1 MPLGPDERRL
11 LGLLQW
17 LNQTNPYPPL
27 EGTARQRRRRR
38 QKWRRIQEQIRH
50 LAERIWNTREE
61 QTLAQQIDQ
70 LVIDCQHLAIQSL
83 PDPPSSA

>member
-1 MPLGPDERRL
+1 MPAGPDERKLLRL
-11 LGLLQW
+11 LHW
-17 LNQTNPYPPL
+17 LNQTNPYPPV

-38 QKWRRIQEQIRH
+38 RRWRQIQEQIRH

-61 QTLAQQIDQ
+61 QTLVQQIDQ
-70 LVIDCQHLAIQSL
+70 LVLDNQHAVIQSL

>member
-1 MPLGPDERRL
+1 MPLGPDERKL
-11 LGLLQW
+11 LRLLQW
-17 LNQTNPYPPL
+17 LNQTNPYPPV

-38 QKWRRIQEQIRH
+38 RRWRQIQEQIRH

-61 QTLAQQIDQ
+61 QTLVQQIDQ
-70 LVIDCQHLAIQSL
+70 LVVQSL

>member
-11 LGLLQW
+11 LKLLQW
-17 LNQTNPYPPL
+17 LNQTNPYPPV

-38 QKWRRIQEQIRH
+38 RRWRQIQEQIRH

-61 QTLAQQIDQ
+61 QNLVQQIDQ
-70 LVIDCQHLAIQSL
+70 LALDNQHLVLQSL